1 MEITQQGRE
10 VAFIGVDA
18 LLRKLADIA
27 VDVTSCSINDDLND
41 IVEQLYLL
49 DDGLRR
55 LRDERAYVDDCDVN
69 RFIDMLRGV

>member
-1 MEITQQGRE
+1 MKITQQKKEAG
-10 VAFIGVDA
+10 FIGVDA

-27 VDVTSCSINDDLND
+27 VDVTSCRINDDIND

-55 LRDERAYVDDCDVN
+55 LQEERSYVDDCDVD
-69 RFIDMLRGV
+69 RFVDMLRGV